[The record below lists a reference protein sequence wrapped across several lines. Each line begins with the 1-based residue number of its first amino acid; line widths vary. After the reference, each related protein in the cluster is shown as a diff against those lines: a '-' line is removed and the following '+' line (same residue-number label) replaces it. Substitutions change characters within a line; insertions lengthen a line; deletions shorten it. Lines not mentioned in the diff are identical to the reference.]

1 MKLTLVALDGVKLEE
16 DIYSIILPT
25 ASGEIGVY
33 PGHEPLVSVLVPG
46 TVTVRRKKNDPDGL
60 LDHFATF
67 GGVLEVT
74 HDGVKVLVDEAE
86 SDISEAEVEK
96 ARQVALQLKANAKNQ
111 QDLDKAQSMIDRQA
125 VRLNVAKLRR
135 HR

>member
-1 MKLTLVALDGVKLEE
+1 MNLQLVALDGVKLNE

-46 TVTVRRKKNDPDGL
+46 TVTVRRQKNDPDGL
-60 LDHFATF
+60 LEHFATF

-86 SDISEAEVEK
+86 SDISETEVEK
-96 ARQVALQLKANAKNQ
+96 ARQVAVKLKSEAKNQ
-111 QDLDKAQSMIDRQA
+111 QDLDKAQAMIDRQA